1 MKSTE
6 IPKKEEPTDS
16 RYSLDFAKKEKDKNN
31 NILQSQ
37 SSLKDNRA
45 RSAKPFLLRRYI
57 PKLKPIKST
66 MNPSI
71 IYLGGRDEY
80 FNFKK
85 NKENLLKSKND
96 INTVAEEDY
105 EKNANSGD
113 ESYSYKNFYSNMDN
127 SEEDSDNFFDNNE
140 NSIKSLDKVN
150 KNNNNINII
159 IRKKKKCVKN
169 NINHIRKFLVK
180 TKEKMILK
188 KYNDDTNIDT
198 YTPYKKY
205 FRENFGYKSFYISN
219 NNNNEL
225 VSNSNSSFDYYYDNF
240 NKPKSKSIYVGNYKN
255 MNKPPIL
262 GFLQMNENSANTS
275 LSSGFSEI

>member
-16 RYSLDFAKKEKDKNN
+16 RYSLGFPKKEKDKNN

-37 SSLKDNRA
+37 PSIKDNRA
-45 RSAKPFLLRRYI
+45 RSAKPFLLRKYI

-71 IYLGGRDEY
+71 IYLGGKDEY

-85 NKENLLKSKND
+85 YKENLLKSKND

-159 IRKKKKCVKN
+159 ITKKKKCVKN
-169 NINHIRKFLVK
+169 NINHIRKFLLK

-188 KYNDDTNIDT
+188 KYNDDTSIDT

-205 FRENFGYKSFYISN
+205 FRENYGYKSFYISN
-219 NNNNEL
+219 NNNEL
-225 VSNSNSSFDYYYDNF
+225 VSNSNSR
-240 NKPKSKSIYVGNYKN
+240 
-255 MNKPPIL
+255 
-262 GFLQMNENSANTS
+262 
-275 LSSGFSEI
+275 